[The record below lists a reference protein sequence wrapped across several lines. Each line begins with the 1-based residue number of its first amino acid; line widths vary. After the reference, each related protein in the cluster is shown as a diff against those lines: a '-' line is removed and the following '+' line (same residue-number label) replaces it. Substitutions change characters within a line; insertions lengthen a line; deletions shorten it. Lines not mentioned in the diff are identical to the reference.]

1 MKNRLIKLFWPILS
15 IFEEGDEVFI
25 YKPLHRKI
33 LLVIGVLFTLLACV
47 ALYLSTLVAGMG
59 GLIPVIVFFCVGSV
73 CIIVGTLGSERAVAK
88 IWRNK

>member
-1 MKNRLIKLFWPILS
+1 MKDNLIKIFWPILR

-33 LLVIGVLFTLLACV
+33 LLVIGVLFSFLACV
-47 ALYLSTLVAGMG
+47 SLYISTLISALGA
-59 GLIPVIVFFCVGSV
+59 LIPIIVFFSVGAV
-73 CIIVGTLGSERAVAK
+73 CIIVACLGSEKAVAK